1 MISKN
6 ILVSGCAGF
15 VASNLIQRLLENEVN
30 IYGIDDLSRG
40 SINNMKCF
48 DKNDRF
54 HFYQLDIVNYEKLD
68 DFVYELFKKGIQ
80 FNQIWHL
87 AANSDISAGIL
98 DPKVDLDNTFK
109 TTYNL
114 IEIAKKY
121 KINEFLFSSTSAI
134 YGDLGDIELKENI
147 GPLLPISNYGAMKL
161 ASEAIISAATEL
173 FLERAYIFRFPN
185 VIGIPA
191 THGVIF
197 DFLNKLK
204 DTPEEL
210 EVLGNGT
217 QQKAYLHISDLVN
230 AMIFIHDK
238 SKEKLNLF
246 NIGNM
251 DDGVTVKFIAEQ
263 VVNHSKNNAKI
274 KYGFGNKGWKG
285 DVPKFRYNVNK
296 LLELGWKPKY
306 SSQEAVIKAIKE
318 IIDQN
323 EN

>member
-15 VASNLIQRLLENEVN
+15 VASNLIECLLENDVN
-30 IYGIDDLSRG
+30 IYGLDDLSRG
-40 SINNMKCF
+40 SFNNIKYF
-48 DKNDRF
+48 HENSRF
-54 HFYQLDIVNYEKLD
+54 HFYQLDIVDFEKLD
-68 DFVYELFKKGIQ
+68 ELLSELFTKGIQ
-80 FNQIWHL
+80 FSQIWHF
-87 AANSDISAGIL
+87 AANSDIAAGIS

-185 VIGIPA
+185 VIGTPA

-204 DTPEEL
+204 DEPEEL

-230 AMIFIHDK
+230 AMLFINNK
-238 SKEKLNLF
+238 SREKLNLF

-251 DDGVTVKFIAEQ
+251 DDGVTVKYIAEQ
-263 VVNHSKNNAKI
+263 VVKHSNNNAKI
-274 KYGFGNKGWKG
+274 KYGIGNKGWEG

-306 SSQEAVIKAIKE
+306 SSHEAVIKAIKD
-318 IIDQN
+318 IIAQN

>member
-15 VASNLIQRLLENEVN
+15 VASNLIECLLENEVN

-40 SINNMKCF
+40 SINNMKRF
-48 DKNDRF
+48 DKNDSF
-54 HFYQLDIVNYEKLD
+54 HFYQLDITNYEKLD
-68 DFVYELFKKGIQ
+68 QLMSELFKKGIQ
-80 FNQIWHL
+80 INQIWHL
-87 AANSDISAGIL
+87 AANSDIAAGIL
-98 DPKVDLDNTFK
+98 DSNLDLEKTFK

-114 IEIAKKY
+114 IEIAKNY

-134 YGDLGDIELKENI
+134 YGDLGDLELKEDI

-185 VIGIPA
+185 VIGTPA

-210 EVLGNGT
+210 EVLGDGT
-217 QQKAYLHISDLVN
+217 QQKAYLHITDLVKAMLFIN
-230 AMIFIHDK
+230 AK
-238 SKEKLNLF
+238 SQEKLNLF

-251 DDGVTVKFIAEQ
+251 DEGVNVKFIAEQ
-263 VVNHSKNNAKI
+263 VVKHSINNVKI
-274 KYGFGNKGWKG
+274 KFGIGNKGWKG
-285 DVPKFRYNVNK
+285 DVPKFKYNVNK
-296 LLELGWKPKY
+296 LLELGWKPNY
-306 SSQEAVIKAIKE
+306 SSQEAVVKAIKE

-323 EN
+323 GN

>member
-68 DFVYELFKKGIQ
+68 DFLSELFKNGIQ

-204 DTPEEL
+204 NTPEEL

-230 AMIFIHDK
+230 AMIFITDK